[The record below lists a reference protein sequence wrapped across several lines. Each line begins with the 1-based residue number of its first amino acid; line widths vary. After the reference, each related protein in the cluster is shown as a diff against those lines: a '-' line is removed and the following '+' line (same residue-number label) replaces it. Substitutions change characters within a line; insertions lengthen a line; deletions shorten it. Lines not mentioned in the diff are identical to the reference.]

1 MTTLIL
7 VRHGESAANGKG
19 CFAGQLDIPLSER
32 GREQAVRTAEY
43 IAKTY
48 SVDKIYSSDLSRA
61 YDTAKPIAKAFGLE
75 IIKDKNLREICSGDW
90 QGLSFDELQEKY
102 ADSYGVWLKD
112 IGNAVCP
119 NGETVKIL
127 SERVFQAIERIAN
140 ENEGKTIVITTHATP
155 IRTICCKM
163 KGLPVEE
170 LKNVPWVSN
179 ASVSVVTVEK
189 NDWKLSEV
197 SIDEH
202 LKGLQ
207 TRFPANV

>member
-32 GREQAVRTAEY
+32 GREQAVRTADY

-127 SERVFQAIERIAN
+127 SKRVFQAIERIAV

-189 NDWKLSEV
+189 NDWKLPQV